1 MNDLP
6 TPNAFTGVD
15 QSQTNAFSG
24 VASDTPNGP
33 PQKMIKP
40 PNGTSAQQT
49 AALATIDPKAPS
61 VIDDLR
67 AATASYSDAAKAYG
81 DTAIRY
87 GIASQQRSEAVNRAI
102 DLAGSS
108 MASPVPN
115 QELATQ
121 ASNLAQQELSKT
133 VEQRQAYAQ
142 EQKAVENIQTLAGHG
157 DTIQA
162 KLLLDNMVH
171 GGPINIQ
178 ADINTKQM
186 IIRREIEKAQ
196 VDVKDQGWATD
207 LADFVAGAIPRI
219 PGVTDTNVWSFDGD
233 NVVKSWY
240 DGLFSGNRQ
249 ANEIGSLQSLPVDQF
264 EKVMREQIV
273 PTIVKNSSFMGFTNH
288 SDVLDMLTRLQQ
300 TPSPMSQN
308 LMDGLDNLGWIPYS
322 KIGKLASLPGYMI
335 GLGAR
340 KEASEL
346 LAKAAT
352 DIIANGTDGAKATSG
367 LVAREVESGL
377 TPSAIDVQGMDADS
391 MHSQFEDWREG
402 QKPKT
407 GVGEGGN
414 PNPAPNEAEPTKTDV
429 PEGRPVAGEA
439 PQVPDTTVPKRPVP
453 VAVTAIQALQSAE
466 KLLSGV
472 GLEGS
477 GRLSTS
483 EMARAEQS
491 YIASISEMINNQWI
505 KIGHIPETSPI
516 QDIQFNNLK
525 LANGSTIRQ
534 PIITMGGFATKEEA
548 LNFANS
554 LGFTDAKI
562 EAQEKAIGV
571 EAPEVIRGTTPNGF
585 PVSASPQPTIG
596 TGFPQWSAERGEFIK
611 THPVIQDASG
621 QYMVQVTRNLPEH
634 GFYTNVLNPQAET
647 TVARK
652 VLNARLLGDT
662 TLANQAALS
671 GNMQNHFLRNVIEP
685 YTIAINQLRSNQRW
699 FLGQVLA
706 KGEAES
712 HWWTRDEFNTL
723 YERAQRR
730 LPTEKEWEAFTA
742 YRKLNDIEHIL
753 RNDSEYVSRAAKGME
768 TVSFNSG
775 IGKVSRENAVVDRT
789 LPIQPP
795 TQRSFVVGR
804 NIHFTSKNPLTDEQ
818 FKLLGDQGYF
828 HVETERPVELDDGT
842 TVKHF
847 FVKPEDTNIENLR
860 RDQTNYLEG
869 GHREYQGKYFVKQAV
884 TGTQKDTGQQFL
896 DSAKTHVIMETKA
909 QADTWVKTMEDVR
922 QAYNEGRYGDI
933 AGITKGHAGYPTSD
947 KLVEGF
953 QSGSL
958 RADTPF
964 VSLYDRELP
973 EEYYKLNTDM
983 VDYSNRDESGISSW
997 LRTQGRMYYGSKG
1010 PVMPDYH
1017 GALAPT
1023 LDPYEVLNT
1032 SLMNVAKLSS
1042 FTDYKQAAVQR
1053 WVESFKAYTDYD
1065 KLTQGVSP
1073 WQIFERAEVSPETW
1087 KNNPRLANGI
1097 QAQKDIIKQVLGWR
1111 TPTDFA
1117 KDQYSR
1123 RLAEWVGGNDPDNT
1137 LRQWAGKQVDWWASK
1152 SPLDLMRGWA
1162 FDVHLG
1168 LFNPASFA
1176 LHASTAAA
1184 VMAMG
1189 KNSFSTMLALPFMRM
1204 YLMKNAGED
1213 FLNDAVKRGIWKDIG
1228 FASEDEFKAFMRY
1241 SKNSG
1246 FLDINS
1252 THQLINSYGPRAAL
1266 SDYGNALDKVRQA
1279 GRFFFNEGV
1288 LMTRM
1293 AAQKIAWQEVR
1304 EKVPQLAVDS
1314 TEFKAAVA
1322 GRAEDYSLSM
1332 SRESSS
1338 HWQSGLLSIPTQFW
1352 AYPARIL
1359 EAMFGPTFD
1368 RATRA
1373 RLITSQLVLGG
1384 AAALPFTSTLMR
1396 MYEDKTGQIDI
1407 PPDSLTGIVDRGLL
1421 DTVLYKMTGADTV
1434 IGHRFTA
1441 GKDVD
1446 DIVKNIFGLSS
1457 FGVKSFAE
1465 VFGGVSGQLAE
1476 QSGETVYNLMKYAIQ
1491 ESGGQTER
1499 PVTSDDIKNMTLNI
1513 GTISNAQKAYLIL
1526 KYGQMVS
1533 KQGEVTT
1540 SGLPTATAFE
1550 VMILGGTPGN
1560 VDHISRM
1567 MDWRSDET
1575 KAVKEA
1581 AQVIS
1586 GFRQRAWSQPD
1597 KASDY
1602 TNQVNYY
1609 VQMLPPEIAQK
1620 ALRESTKS
1628 LDPSLEESLNKQIQ
1642 REQAQK
1648 IMIQNI
1654 QESK

>member
-1 MNDLP
+1 
-6 TPNAFTGVD
+6 V
-15 QSQTNAFSG
+15 
-24 VASDTPNGP
+24 
-33 PQKMIKP
+33 KP
-40 PNGTSAQQT
+40 PNGTSAPQT
-49 AALATIDPKAPS
+49 AALATTDPKAPNP
-61 VIDDLR
+61 IDALR
-67 AATASYSDAAKAYG
+67 AATTSYSDAAKAYG

-102 DLAGSS
+102 DLAGSA
-108 MASPVPN
+108 MGGIQPN
-115 QELATQ
+115 TELATQ
-121 ASNLAQQELSKT
+121 ASNLATQELNKT
-133 VEQRQAYAQ
+133 IEQRAAYAQ

-157 DTIQA
+157 DNIQA
-162 KLLLDNMVH
+162 KLLVDNMVH
-171 GGPINIQ
+171 GGPINVQ
-178 ADINTKQM
+178 QDINTKQM

-196 VDVKDQGWATD
+196 VDVKNQGWASD
-207 LADFVAGAIPRI
+207 LIDFAAGAIPRI
-219 PGVTDTNVWSFDGD
+219 PGVTDTDVWSFNGDG
-233 NVVKSWY
+233 VAKSWY
-240 DGLFSGNRQ
+240 DGLLSGNRQ
-249 ANEIGSLQSLPVDQF
+249 ANEIGSLWSAPIPEF
-264 EKVMREQIV
+264 EKAIREQVV
-273 PTIVKNSSFMGFTNH
+273 PAIVKNSSFMGFTNH
-288 SDVLDMLTRLQQ
+288 GDVLDMLGRLQE
-300 TPSPMSQN
+300 TPSVLGQN
-308 LMDGLDNLGWIPYS
+308 VMDGMDNLGCIPYS
-322 KIGKLASLPGYMI
+322 KIGKLASLPSYMV

-340 KEASEL
+340 KETSL
-346 LAKAAT
+346 SLAKAAE
-352 DIIANGTDGAKATSG
+352 DIIQNGIGGAKETAG
-367 LVAREVESGL
+367 LEAHEVESGL
-377 TPSAIDVQGMDADS
+377 SPSALNIEDMDMDDLSHWNARMEDVYSGKI
-391 MHSQFEDWREG
+391 E
-402 QKPKT
+402 
-407 GVGEGGN
+407 
-414 PNPAPNEAEPTKTDV
+414 V
-429 PEGRPVAGEA
+429 PEGRPVAGE
-439 PQVPDTTVPKRPVP
+439 PLQVPDVSVPKRPVP

-477 GRLSTS
+477 GRLSAT
-483 EMARAEQS
+483 EMANAEKS
-491 YIASISEMINNQWI
+491 YIASISEMINNQWV

-516 QDIQFNNLK
+516 QDVQFNNLK
-525 LANGSTIRQ
+525 LANGSTVRQ
-534 PIITMGGFATKEEA
+534 PIITMGGFASKEEA
-548 LNFANS
+548 FNFADS

-562 EAQEKAIGV
+562 EEQEKALGADQTITGK
-571 EAPEVIRGTTPNGF
+571 TDNGF
-585 PVSASPQPTIG
+585 PINASPQPPIG

-611 THPVIQDASG
+611 THPVVQDASG
-621 QYMVQVTRNLPEH
+621 QYMVQITRNLPEH

-647 TVARK
+647 AVARK
-652 VLNARLLGDT
+652 VLNARLLGDK
-662 TLANQAALS
+662 TLADQAALS

-685 YTIAINQLRSNQRW
+685 YTKTINSLRSPQRW

-712 HWWTRDEFNTL
+712 RWWTQDEFNAL
-723 YERAQRR
+723 YERVQGR
-730 LPTEKEWEAFTA
+730 LPSDKEWDAFTS

-753 RNDSEYVSRAAKGME
+753 RNDSEYVTRSAKGME
-768 TVSFNSG
+768 TVSVNTG
-775 IGKVSRENAVVDRT
+775 IGNISRENAVVDRT
-789 LPIQPP
+789 LPIKKP

-804 NIHFTSKNPLTDEQ
+804 NLHFNSKNPLTDEQ
-818 FKLLGDQGYF
+818 FSQLGNEGYF
-828 HVETERPVELDDGT
+828 HVETERPIELDDGT

-847 FVKPEDTNIENLR
+847 FVKPQDANIENLR
-860 RDQTNYLEG
+860 RDQVNYLEG

-884 TGTQKDTGQQFL
+884 IGVQKDTGQQFL

-909 QADTWVKTMEDVR
+909 QAVTWARTMEEAR
-922 QAYNEGRYGDI
+922 LAYNEGRYGDI
-933 AGITKGHAGYPTSD
+933 ASITKGHAGYPSAD
-947 KLVEGF
+947 KIVEGF

-958 RADTPF
+958 RPDTPF

-973 EEYYKLNTDM
+973 EEYYKLNTNI
-983 VDYSNRDESGISSW
+983 VDYANRDESGISSW

-1017 GALAPT
+1017 GNLAPT
-1023 LDPYEVLNT
+1023 LDPYEVLNA

-1053 WVESFKAYTDYD
+1053 WWESFKAYTDYD
-1065 KLTQGVSP
+1065 KLGQGISP
-1073 WQIFERAEVSPETW
+1073 WQGFERAEVSPETW

-1117 KDQYSR
+1117 KDQYAR
-1123 RLAEWVGGNDPDNT
+1123 RLSEWVGGTDPNNT
-1137 LRQWAGKQVDWWASK
+1137 IRQWAGKQVEWWASK

-1184 VMAMG
+1184 VMSMG

-1213 FLNDAVKRGIWKDIG
+1213 FLNDAVRRGIWKDTG
-1228 FASEDEFKAFMRY
+1228 FASEDEFKQFMRY

-1252 THQLINSYGPRAAL
+1252 THQLVNSYGPRAAL

-1293 AAQKIAWQEVR
+1293 AAQKIAWQEIR
-1304 EKVPQLAVDS
+1304 EKVPQMAVDS

-1359 EAMFGPTFD
+1359 EAMFGPQFD

-1384 AAALPFTSTLMR
+1384 AAALPFTSSLMR
-1396 MYEDKTGQIDI
+1396 MYEDKTGQVDI

-1446 DIVKNIFGLSS
+1446 DIVKNIFGLSG

-1476 QSGETVYNLMKYAIQ
+1476 QSGETLYNLMKYAVQ

-1499 PVTSDDIKNMTLNI
+1499 PVTGDDIKNMALNI
-1513 GTISNAQKAYLIL
+1513 GAISNAQKAYLIL

-1533 KQGEVTT
+1533 KQGEVSA

-1550 VMILGGTPGN
+1550 VMLLGGTPGN

-1567 MDWRSDET
+1567 MDWRSDEA

-1581 AQVIS
+1581 SQVIE

-1597 KASDY
+1597 NAENY

-1609 VQMLPPEIAQK
+1609 VSMLPPEIAQK
-1620 ALRESTKS
+1620 ALREATRN
-1628 LDPSLEESLNKQIQ
+1628 LDPDLEQSLNKQIQ

-1648 IMIQNI
+1648 VMIQNV